1 MIISTIAIAR
11 ILIMLKRLFIGHHR
25 LSDSALFQILKKKLD
40 FLNKLFYLSGKE
52 VKAAIFQNKSEVL
65 AMESQPTISTADRRS
80 QIITLLDTNG
90 QVDVQQLSDLFKVSC
105 VTIRNDLA
113 YLENKNLLYRTRGG
127 AIRQT
132 KIAIDLA
139 LSEKARKNQEQKRKI
154 SLKAIE
160 LIHEGDTIILDSGT
174 TTMEIARQLKNFQSL
189 TVITNALPI
198 ATELAGHQGIEII
211 MPGGVLREKSFS
223 LVGSQAERNLR
234 DFYCDKLFLGV
245 DGIDTTAGVYTP
257 SVAEAQVNRIMVE
270 IAREAIVVTDSSKFG
285 KRSLAF
291 IVPLDKIQR
300 VITDEGIPEKD
311 KQNLLA
317 QNIEVIIA

>member
-1 MIISTIAIAR
+1 M
-11 ILIMLKRLFIGHHR
+11 
-25 LSDSALFQILKKKLD
+25 LD
-40 FLNKLFYLSGKE
+40 FLIKIFYLFSKE
-52 VKAAIFQNKSEVL
+52 VKDKTFQNKSEVFE
-65 AMESQPTISTADRRS
+65 MESQKAISTADRRS
-80 QIITLLDTNG
+80 QIIALLENNG
-90 QVDVQQLSDLFKVSC
+90 QVDVQQLSDLFNVSC

-113 YLENKNLLYRTRGG
+113 YLEDKNLLYRTRGG

-139 LSEKARKNQEQKRKI
+139 LSEKARKNQEQKRRI
-154 SLKAIE
+154 SLKAVE

-174 TTMEIARQLKNFQSL
+174 TTMEIAKQLKNFQNL

-245 DGIDTTAGVYTP
+245 DGFDTTCGVYTP
-257 SVAEAQVNRIMVE
+257 SVAEAQVNRVMVE
-270 IAREAIVVTDSSKFG
+270 IARETIVVTDSSKFG

-291 IVPLDKIQR
+291 IVPLDKIHR
-300 VITDEGIPEKD
+300 VITDDGISEKD
-311 KQNLLA
+311 RQNLLA
-317 QNIEVIIA
+317 QKIEVIIA

>member
-1 MIISTIAIAR
+1 M
-11 ILIMLKRLFIGHHR
+11 
-25 LSDSALFQILKKKLD
+25 LD
-40 FLNKLFYLSGKE
+40 FLIKIFYLFGKDM
-52 VKAAIFQNKSEVL
+52 KDNIFQNKSEVFE
-65 AMESQPTISTADRRS
+65 MENQKAISTADRRS
-80 QIITLLDTNG
+80 QIIALLENNG
-90 QVDVQQLSDLFKVSC
+90 QVNVQQLSDLFNVSC

-113 YLENKNLLYRTRGG
+113 YLEDKNLLYRTRGG

-139 LSEKARKNQEQKRKI
+139 LSEKARKNQEQKRRI
-154 SLKAIE
+154 SLKAVE

-174 TTMEIARQLKNFQSL
+174 TTMEIAKQLKNFQNL

-245 DGIDTTAGVYTP
+245 DGFDTTFGVYTP
-257 SVAEAQVNRIMVE
+257 SVAEAQVNRVMVE
-270 IAREAIVVTDSSKFG
+270 IARETIVVTDSSKFG

-291 IVPLDKIQR
+291 IVPLDKIHR
-300 VITDEGIPEKD
+300 VITDDGISEKD
-311 KQNLLA
+311 RQNLLA
-317 QNIEVIIA
+317 QKIEVIIA

>member
-1 MIISTIAIAR
+1 MENQKEIST
-11 ILIMLKRLFIGHHR
+11 
-25 LSDSALFQILKKKLD
+25 
-40 FLNKLFYLSGKE
+40 
-52 VKAAIFQNKSEVL
+52 
-65 AMESQPTISTADRRS
+65 TDRRA
-80 QIITLLDTNG
+80 QIIALLEDNG

-105 VTIRNDLA
+105 VTIRNDLS
-113 YLENKNLLYRTRGG
+113 YLEDKNLLYRTRGG
-127 AIRQT
+127 AIKQT

-139 LSEKARKNQEQKRKI
+139 LSEKARKNQDQKRKI

-198 ATELAGHQGIEII
+198 ATELAGHQGIKII

-223 LVGSQAERNLR
+223 LIGSQAERNLR

-245 DGIDTTAGVYTP
+245 DGIDTTFGVYTP
-257 SVAEAQVNRIMVE
+257 SVAEAQLNRIMVE
-270 IAREAIVVTDSSKFG
+270 IARETVVVADSSKFG

-291 IVPLDKIQR
+291 IIPIDKIHR
-300 VITDEGIPEKD
+300 VITDEGIQEED
-311 KQNLLA
+311 RQNLLA
-317 QNIEVIIA
+317 HHIDLIVV